1 MVSVFRAWE
10 GTPPAS
16 RLSRDQPG
24 VGRLSEDVSCSM
36 KEPRAMQGPMLPP
49 AMNTKAGGGLFC
61 ELYWGNNLSE
71 AWSYGPEHSNVHAA
85 PDETAPLPLYGFTLP
100 EEPFLLAERTA
111 QGWRIHLPPAA
122 RAERAI
128 KGDAYAAVPPTDLR
142 QHDGR
147 TTVELAEGMTLR
159 ISEGQLSLRIQGSVV
174 KEQVNRLQWK
184 DFGWLI
190 IVSMLFLSLPV
201 GFLIAGPTPQRME
214 ESKVR
219 AMKMAA
225 DKEAERRKAMG
236 LDTPLRPLTDE
247 ELGTQPDGGDDVTVP
262 AFLRVR

>member
-1 MVSVFRAWE
+1 
-10 GTPPAS
+10 
-16 RLSRDQPG
+16 
-24 VGRLSEDVSCSM
+24 
-36 KEPRAMQGPMLPP
+36 MQGPMLPA
-49 AMNTKAGGGLFC
+49 AMNTKSGGGLFC

-71 AWSYGPEHSNVHAA
+71 AWSYGPEHSSVHAA

-100 EEPFLLAERTA
+100 EEPFLLAERTP

-122 RAERAI
+122 HAERSLQ
-128 KGDAYAAVPPTDLR
+128 GDTYAAVPSTDLR
-142 QHDGR
+142 QQDGR
-147 TTVELAEGMTLR
+147 TSVDLAEGMTLR
-159 ISEGQLSLRIQGSVV
+159 LSEGQLSLRIQGSVV

-184 DFGWLI
+184 DFGWI
-190 IVSMLFLSLPV
+190 AIVSMLFLSLPV
-201 GFLIAGPTPQRME
+201 GFLVAGPTPQRME

-236 LDTPLRPLTDE
+236 LDTPMRPLTDA
-247 ELGTQPDGGDDVTVP
+247 ELEAQPDGGAEVTVP